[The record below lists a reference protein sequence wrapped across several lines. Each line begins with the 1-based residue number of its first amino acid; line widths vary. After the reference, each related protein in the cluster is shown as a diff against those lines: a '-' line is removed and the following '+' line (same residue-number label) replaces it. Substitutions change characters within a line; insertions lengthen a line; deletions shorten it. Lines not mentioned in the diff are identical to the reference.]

1 MTINSYIPSFSG
13 VAQITLLRHRLS
25 QKNTSAQRSPLPHH
39 PPQKLLPDDF
49 CMKTFEAIFKTLEVV
64 LTTFEVVLKIFA
76 AVPKIFEATFKIS
89 G

>member
-13 VAQITLLRHRLS
+13 VAQITLSRHRLS
-25 QKNTSAQRSPLPHH
+25 QKNTSAQRFPLPLR
-39 PPQKLLPDDF
+39 PPQKVLPDDF

>member
-1 MTINSYIPSFSG
+1 MTINSYILTFAG
-13 VAQITLLRHRLS
+13 VAQITLSKHRLS
-25 QKNTSAQRSPLPHH
+25 QKNTSAQRFPLPLR
-39 PPQKLLPDDF
+39 PPQKVLPVDF
-49 CMKTFEAIFKTLEVV
+49 CMKTFGAIFKTLEVV